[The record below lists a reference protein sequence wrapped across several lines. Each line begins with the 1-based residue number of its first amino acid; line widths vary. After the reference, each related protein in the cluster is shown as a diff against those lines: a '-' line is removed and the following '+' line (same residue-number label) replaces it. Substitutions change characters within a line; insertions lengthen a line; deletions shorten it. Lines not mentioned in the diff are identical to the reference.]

1 MGKNSTS
8 MMEQQ
13 PDPSHIELEP
23 ETEASTLEEALMLP
37 EVRNTEQGVALQ
49 LNNDAEANTA
59 IYDNHGIQETIAQ
72 THSQPQGRMS
82 AMGKASSTVE
92 ATGDAAAGT
101 EQLIS
106 TTEHDSLNFTF
117 DDEYYDDLSERNEA
131 LLEKVQFQKAQNE
144 ELKRL
149 KRLKSQK
156 EKREEEP
163 SYAPSDAGPRLGSVS
178 ASELSFGNTKY
189 QLFCSDDDKGTA
201 TKSTA
206 GRAKSEAK
214 QRGKGKQ
221 TTARNKIDAK
231 VKRQTAASGFEAFRQ
246 SLVKRKTSGKGV
258 HKGKSSRQNK
268 HGKQQPKKSR
278 QNRKREAVDMNLHGL
293 FSSGIV
299 KAAKANAAKP
309 GIPSFSAKAKDKAMK
324 ELIANI
330 PQADPKVVSTDRNA
344 IMSAIIKFTRKPK
357 ADGNGSWLHPDM
369 KTSLFHYQL
378 LGVAFMRDRENSPVA
393 PFGGFLCDEMGFGK
407 TIQAIANMVDG
418 RPGPDDNAKTTLIVV
433 PPHLVNHCVTTYSEV
448 RKSYPELEFPRNK
461 TKESGNQATW
471 QAHEIKNHAS
481 KTSLAVRMLSGRFR
495 WIVTGT
501 PVHNNVLEFFPYFE
515 FLKIPQTGNFE
526 RFCKNYCP
534 NGQVNHA
541 RLSNLLRGYMLRRTH
556 EQTLFG
562 LPVLKLP
569 DIDESTITVQFS
581 RVEKFLYREIIKFM
595 MSSYILGDD
604 DQFCLSQTHNGKWP
618 LLLKLRMFT
627 SHLLLSQK
635 VLQDILTDNLMKE
648 LRSYVGGDVQA
659 DDLKIIHLFDNLLSE
674 KPLPTLADV
683 LGAKNAVANPRTLS
697 QEDILNRYR
706 TLLNSADCSADVKK
720 CARCKSSP
728 YIAYIASCMHIYC
741 HACITIVWRDRNR
754 VKCSCSLEVHEFTF
768 CDAIPAL
775 YHSIMEGEDPCD
787 DQSSTNKAGSKEK
800 PEEMGSKNWTSL
812 AGHLMPSAKLTS
824 VRSCVAAWLANDP
837 ETKVTIFTQF
847 LGMVEI
853 LSSMCVVEGWGHT
866 TLTGNVPP
874 SERHRDIEEFRTDPS
889 IRVLISSLKAGGTGL
904 SLTMAEKCI
913 LIDLWWNEAMEQ
925 QAFCRLFRYGQK
937 KEVEIV
943 RITVKNSIDDRIQ
956 LIQNAKSSNIEKT
969 MGLDALAFRDS
980 LEDILKIF
988 GVVEDDDAEDGF
1000 AFISDDEA

>member
-37 EVRNTEQGVALQ
+37 EVGNTEQGLALQ

-72 THSQPQGRMS
+72 THSQPQERMS

-163 SYAPSDAGPRLGSVS
+163 GYAPSDAGPPLGSFS
-178 ASELSFGNTKY
+178 ASELSLGNTKY

-221 TTARNKIDAK
+221 ITAGNKIDAK

-278 QNRKREAVDMNLHGL
+278 QNRKGEVVDMNLHGL

-357 ADGNGSWLHPDM
+357 ADGNGSWLHSDM
-369 KTSLFHYQL
+369 KTSLFHYQ
-378 LGVAFMRDRENSPVA
+378 RDRENSPVA

-433 PPHLVNHCVTTYSEV
+433 PPHLVNHC
-448 RKSYPELEFPRNK
+448 
-461 TKESGNQATW
+461 
-471 QAHEIKNHAS
+471 S
-481 KTSLAVRMLSGRFR
+481 K
-495 WIVTGT
+495 
-501 PVHNNVLEFFPYFE
+501 
-515 FLKIPQTGNFE
+515 
-526 RFCKNYCP
+526 

-635 VLQDILTDNLMKE
+635 VLQDILTDNVMKE
-648 LRSYVGGDVQA
+648 LRSYVGDDAQA
-659 DDLKIIHLFDNLLSE
+659 DDLKIIHLFDNLLS
-674 KPLPTLADV
+674 KQPLPTLDDV

-697 QEDILNRYR
+697 QEDILDRYR

-741 HACITIVWRDRNR
+741 HACITIVSRDRNR

-787 DQSSTNKAGSKEK
+787 DQSSTNRAGSKEK

-874 SERHRDIEEFRTDPS
+874 SERHREIEEFRTDPS

-943 RITVKNSIDDRIQ
+943 RITVKNR
-956 LIQNAKSSNIEKT
+956 T
-969 MGLDALAFRDS
+969 H
-980 LEDILKIF
+980 LKIF
-988 GVVEDDDAEDGF
+988 
-1000 AFISDDEA
+1000 

>member
-131 LLEKVQFQKAQNE
+131 YVMPSCVAIILRHVNRFEKIKSEFEAKKDPSLLEKVQFQKAQNE

-378 LGVAFMRDRENSPVA
+378 LGVAFMRDRENAPVA

-433 PPHLVNHCVTTYSEV
+433 PPHLVNH
-448 RKSYPELEFPRNK
+448 
-461 TKESGNQATW
+461 W
-471 QAHEIKNHAS
+471 
-481 KTSLAVRMLSGRFR
+481 
-495 WIVTGT
+495 
-501 PVHNNVLEFFPYFE
+501 
-515 FLKIPQTGNFE
+515 
-526 RFCKNYCP
+526 
-534 NGQVNHA
+534 
-541 RLSNLLRGYMLRRTH
+541 
-556 EQTLFG
+556 
-562 LPVLKLP
+562 
-569 DIDESTITVQFS
+569 
-581 RVEKFLYREIIKFM
+581 
-595 MSSYILGDD
+595 
-604 DQFCLSQTHNGKWP
+604 
-618 LLLKLRMFT
+618 
-627 SHLLLSQK
+627 
-635 VLQDILTDNLMKE
+635 
-648 LRSYVGGDVQA
+648 
-659 DDLKIIHLFDNLLSE
+659 
-674 KPLPTLADV
+674 
-683 LGAKNAVANPRTLS
+683 
-697 QEDILNRYR
+697 
-706 TLLNSADCSADVKK
+706 
-720 CARCKSSP
+720 
-728 YIAYIASCMHIYC
+728 
-741 HACITIVWRDRNR
+741 
-754 VKCSCSLEVHEFTF
+754 
-768 CDAIPAL
+768 
-775 YHSIMEGEDPCD
+775 
-787 DQSSTNKAGSKEK
+787 
-800 PEEMGSKNWTSL
+800 
-812 AGHLMPSAKLTS
+812 
-824 VRSCVAAWLANDP
+824 
-837 ETKVTIFTQF
+837 
-847 LGMVEI
+847 
-853 LSSMCVVEGWGHT
+853 
-866 TLTGNVPP
+866 
-874 SERHRDIEEFRTDPS
+874 
-889 IRVLISSLKAGGTGL
+889 
-904 SLTMAEKCI
+904 
-913 LIDLWWNEAMEQ
+913 
-925 QAFCRLFRYGQK
+925 
-937 KEVEIV
+937 
-943 RITVKNSIDDRIQ
+943 
-956 LIQNAKSSNIEKT
+956 
-969 MGLDALAFRDS
+969 
-980 LEDILKIF
+980 
-988 GVVEDDDAEDGF
+988 
-1000 AFISDDEA
+1000 